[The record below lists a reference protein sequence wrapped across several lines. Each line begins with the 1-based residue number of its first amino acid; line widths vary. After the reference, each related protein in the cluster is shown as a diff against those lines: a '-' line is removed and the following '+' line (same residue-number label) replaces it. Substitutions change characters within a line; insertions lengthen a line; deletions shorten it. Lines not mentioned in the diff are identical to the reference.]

1 MVEFG
6 TELKRLREAA
16 GLSLTALA
24 LAVPASKGY
33 LSKIENGKANVSR
46 DIANACDKALN
57 AEGRLAALVTRP
69 ARSDRL
75 PVLGLVGLPA
85 GTRHFVGRAAEL
97 ATVSSML
104 VHQDAARVCVVHG
117 MAGVGKTAIAIA
129 AARSVID
136 DFPDGCLF
144 FDLRGHTPG
153 APVLTPADGLGRLLS
168 LLGVPG
174 EKIPADIDG
183 RANLLQA
190 RLRGR
195 RLLLVFDNAR
205 TADQVRLMLPAEPGC
220 RVIITSRGRLAAL
233 DDAWSVSLDLL
244 SRVDATVL
252 FRSVAGPSMSAD
264 DDAVADIVAYCGML
278 PLAIRVAAARLVA
291 GGWSTAR
298 FIDRLADQKTRLS
311 SLDDG
316 ERSVAAAFKV
326 SYDSLP
332 DDQRWL
338 FGLLALHPA
347 TAAETSAVHALAD
360 VLPPG
365 ETDRLLDRL
374 HDAHLLT
381 LDPAGLVEVHDLMRT
396 FAVRYALPEISEADR
411 AAAAGRLVDHALAR
425 VHAADQLI
433 DPHRFRPSIDI
444 LSQQGMPFGKAHD
457 ALAWLR
463 LQWPTLTQITELA
476 ARFGRHRQCWK
487 LAYILRSFF
496 FRERL
501 LDPWIETHRLALES
515 AREAGDIS
523 GAGMILNDLGVV
535 HLEVGDAAEAI
546 QCHNRAEAYF
556 EQVGDERGATDVV
569 SSRAWAFL
577 STGDLSTARQD
588 LTRTLAT
595 YRRAGRTHNTVI
607 ALRGLAFV
615 LTELEEFDEALT
627 YAQEAREL
635 SQLPRDVLMSR
646 NCVAWI
652 HFRGG
657 QLDKAE
663 RNYQSAIDLAEFVD
677 SDYELARAVTGMGNI
692 AARHGD
698 RNLAKQWWARADE
711 YGMLFN
717 PLVLGEARARS
728 DLA

>member
-1 MVEFG
+1 MAEFG
-6 TELKRLREAA
+6 SELKRLREAA

-57 AEGRLAALVTRP
+57 AKGRLAALVTRS
-69 ARSDRL
+69 AESDRL
-75 PVLGLVGLPA
+75 PVLGLVGLPP
-85 GTRHFVGRAAEL
+85 GTRHFVGRAPEL
-97 ATVSSML
+97 ARLSSML
-104 VHQDAARVCVVHG
+104 VHQDAVRVCVVHG

-153 APVLTPADGLGRLLS
+153 APVLTPADGLRRLLG
-168 LLGVPG
+168 LLDVPG
-174 EKIPADIDG
+174 EKIPTDSDG
-183 RANLLQA
+183 QANLLQA

-195 RLLLVFDNAR
+195 RMLLVFDNVR

-244 SRVDATVL
+244 SRADAGVL
-252 FRSVAGPSMSAD
+252 FRSVAGPSVSAD
-264 DDAVADIVAYCGML
+264 DDAVTDIVAYCGML

-291 GGWSTAR
+291 GGWGTAR
-298 FIDRLADQKTRLS
+298 FVDRLADQKTRLT

-360 VLPPG
+360 LPPG

-381 LDPAGLVEVHDLMRT
+381 LDPAGLVELHDLMRT
-396 FAVRYALPEISEADR
+396 FAVRYALPEISEAER
-411 AAAAGRLVDHALAR
+411 TAAAGRLVDHALAR
-425 VHAADQLI
+425 VYTADQFVE
-433 DPHRFRPSIDI
+433 PYRFRPSVEA
-444 LSQQGMPFGKAHD
+444 LSQQDMPFEDAHG
-457 ALAWLR
+457 ALLWLR
-463 LQWPTLTQITELA
+463 LQWPALTQITELA
-476 ARFGRHRQCWK
+476 AGFGRYRQCWQ

-496 FRERL
+496 FSERL
-501 LDPWIETHRLALES
+501 LDPWIATHKLALSS
-515 AREAGDIS
+515 ARGAGDIS
-523 GAGMILNDLGVV
+523 GAGMILNNLGMVY
-535 HLEVGDAAEAI
+535 LEVGDVAEAV

-556 EQVGDERGATDVV
+556 EQAGDERGVTDAV

-577 STGDLSTARQD
+577 STGDLAAARRD

-595 YRRAGRTHNTVI
+595 YRRAGRTHNTAI

-627 YAQEAREL
+627 HAQEAREL
-635 SQLPRDVLMSR
+635 SQLPRDVLMTL

-652 HFRGG
+652 YFRADR
-657 QLDKAE
+657 LDKAE
-663 RNYQSAIDLAEFVD
+663 RQYRRAIDLAELVD

-692 AARHGD
+692 AARQGD
-698 RNLAKQWWARADE
+698 PDLAKQWWARADE
-711 YGMLFN
+711 HGVLFN
-717 PLVLGEARARS
+717 PLVLGEARARL
-728 DLA
+728 DLT